1 MDIPLSSDYNADM
14 ENNETLCEGCGST
27 DLRSNPVDNSG
38 LNLCIECAK
47 DFEDFLDNLF
57 VDDTDDWAEHTMREL
72 DTPEVLKHGPSFY

>member
-27 DLRSNPVDNSG
+27 DIRIPQTCG
-38 LNLCIECAK
+38 INLCIECAK
-47 DFEDFLDNLF
+47 DFEGFLDNLF

-72 DTPEVLKHGPSFY
+72 DTPDVLKHGPSF